1 MSNYHGQGVPYGIPR
16 FPPPPSGGTSSPDEY
31 GGPRQNMN
39 RQGPTSQ
46 QQRTPQ
52 NNPGVLRKNGPNNFS
67 RGPMRPPQGQQQW
80 PLGGQDGSPAPSQ
93 NAYPRAMPPQRP
105 PRPTGTAVL
114 GQPKPASNRNEYDN
128 HPIPQYANAP
138 PTASSVYSGPGV
150 WSDNGY
156 DSPSSYPS
164 PNSTRPI
171 TGASMAS
178 TSSSY
183 SVPDAPPPL
192 PSALPPLPAN
202 HQQIR
207 QQQQQQ
213 QQQQM
218 QQMQM
223 QQQQAYPPKSPRER
237 APLGPPPSSRR
248 GPSSYYSQPTHLS
261 QVTPIVEESDRDS
274 SLRGSSLRPGDDSRG
289 SYASSNAIPIGVP
302 DYYLN
307 DSGTPRFG
315 RPNADSYA
323 SEYDEPEI
331 MQPPR
336 VALPRER
343 DSPPALVRQASLGK
357 RSKPTLTTIKSGEN
371 MRNAPGRESTYSDDS
386 FDEDGMQSLPPMQR
400 PPLEPVDS
408 SNTLNKS
415 QMSDQSKGAQSGR
428 TGSSGPLGMSETSF
442 FDRPSSSESDKSEF
456 ARYKNKEYLYE
467 PMPDR
472 IPRQPTNNSEDPRV
486 ESILNRLEKGGALPH
501 VDDKTSHLNQPSQLS
516 QRVGT
521 RRPPRLNVD
530 AVREAE
536 QRGSLTSLPDLIRR
550 ATKLASNLDRGKTAS
565 RLGFDWMISDEKG
578 TRGNQNRRSNGSLT
592 DMISAFPPPAVGTPR
607 SQGSGRFAWPSNL
620 RHSTLPSF
628 SDNGKGQSQ
637 PRPKKRVCGMPVWAF
652 LLLLLLLILL
662 VAAAVIVPVV
672 LIVIPRQNQSDAQS
686 LDSCRQSLTCSN
698 GGVNIVGNDGACRC
712 VCVNGFTGSSCTTEV
727 GASCTGLDV
736 QGASNATVGSSLPRL
751 FNNARANFS
760 IPLDG
765 AQVLSLFAAT
775 NLSCASEN
783 ALVTFGGLSERRSI
797 NLDKEYFDTAAD
809 IAEIYL
815 GEEEDFKPTKTLKQR
830 QVTTT
835 VASSQAAATSN
846 GIVFAIGGP
855 PGSSPSNSPNNTS
868 PLELDFARVAVL
880 FVLQDSGQLNEAI
893 AAQSSLQKWFSGGS
907 APGIASTNITLQ
919 NGYSA
924 NLNTGQIVVKNGTK
938 VGSA

>member
-16 FPPPPSGGTSSPDEY
+16 FPPPPSGRASSPEEY

-39 RQGPTSQ
+39 RQGPPQQ
-46 QQRTPQ
+46 QQRPPQ
-52 NNPGVLRKNGPNNFS
+52 NNQGMLRKNAPNNFS

-80 PLGGQDGSPAPSQ
+80 PLPSSSNGAPMSAQNTSP
-93 NAYPRAMPPQRP
+93 RGMPPQRP

-114 GQPKPASNRNEYDN
+114 GQPKPASNRNAYDDQ
-128 HPIPQYANAP
+128 PIPQYANAG

-156 DSPSSYPS
+156 DSPSNYPS
-164 PNSTRPI
+164 PNSSRPI

-213 QQQQM
+213 QL
-218 QQMQM
+218 

-261 QVTPIVEESDRDS
+261 QVTPIVEESDSARDS

-307 DSGTPRFG
+307 DAGTPRFG

-331 MQPPR
+331 MPPPR
-336 VALPRER
+336 VAMPGDR

-371 MRNAPGRESTYSDDS
+371 LKPGPGRESTYSDDS
-386 FDEDGMQSLPPMQR
+386 FDDGMQSLPPMQLQR

-408 SNTLNKS
+408 SNTLDKS
-415 QMSDQSKGAQSGR
+415 QMSDRSKGDLSAR
-428 TGSSGPLGMSETSF
+428 TGSSGPLGMADSSF
-442 FDRPSSSESDKSEF
+442 FDRSSSESEKSEF
-456 ARYKNKEYLYE
+456 AKYRNKEYLYE

-472 IPRQPTNNSEDPRV
+472 IPRQPQSNPEDPRV

-550 ATKLASNLDRGKTAS
+550 ATRLASNLDRGKTAS
-565 RLGFDWMISDEKG
+565 RLGFDWMVSEEKG
-578 TRGNQNRRSNGSLT
+578 GRNNKRRSGSLS

-607 SQGSGRFAWPSNL
+607 SAGSGRFAWPTNL

-628 SDNGKGQSQ
+628 SDNGKGQGQS
-637 PRPKKRVCGMPVWAF
+637 RPKKRVCGMPMWAF

-672 LIVIPRQNQSDAQS
+672 LIVVPKQNQSDAQS
-686 LDSCRQSLTCSN
+686 LDSCRQRLTCSN
-698 GGVNIVGNDGACRC
+698 GGVNVLGSDNTCRC
-712 VCVNGFTGSSCTTEV
+712 LCVNGFTGSSCTTEE
-727 GASCTGLDV
+727 GPSCSSV
-736 QGASNATVGSSLPRL
+736 SVPGASNATVGSSLPRL
-751 FNNARANFS
+751 FNSAQTNFS

-775 NLSCASEN
+775 NLSCSSEN
-783 ALVTFGGLSERRSI
+783 ALITFGGQTQRRSTD
-797 NLDKEYFDTAAD
+797 LDTEYLDTVAD

-815 GEEEDFKPTKTLKQR
+815 SGDEDLKPTKTLQQR

-868 PLELDFARVAVL
+868 PMELDFARVAVL

-893 AAQSSLQKWFSGGS
+893 AAQSSFQKWFSGQS
-907 APGIASTNITLQ
+907 APGVASTNITLQ

-924 NLNTGQIVVKNGTK
+924 NLNTGQVVVKNGTK
-938 VGSA
+938 VGSP